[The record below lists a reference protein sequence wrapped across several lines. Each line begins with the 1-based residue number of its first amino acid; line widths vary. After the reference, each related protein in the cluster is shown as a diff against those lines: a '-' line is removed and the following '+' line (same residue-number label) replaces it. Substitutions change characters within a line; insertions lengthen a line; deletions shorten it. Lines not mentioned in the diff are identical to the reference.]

1 MRQRYLREFG
11 SAALNQS
18 ARALRLCEAS
28 PPVWKGRTGQLR
40 LLQVY
45 SAEVHRAFGT
55 ATVVHRAFGT
65 TLRYQLALAVHLC
78 DASSPVGHG
87 RTGQLGVL
95 QVYNAKVHRAFGT
108 ATLASS
114 EDDKHVKATVAPS
127 EDDEQVKARRNS
139 DQSNVDAQVSNID
152 DAVAQKK
159 EKQTRTPWHREGS
172 NIPPV
177 ARQRSA
183 GAMTKGIVSFRTSSN
198 AY

>member
-1 MRQRYLREFG
+1 MRQRYLRAFG

-18 ARALRLCEAS
+18 ALALRLCEAS
-28 PPVWKGRTGQLR
+28 PPVWKGRTVQLR
-40 LLQVY
+40 LLQLY
-45 SAEVHRAFGT
+45 NADVHRAFGT

-65 TLRYQLALAVHLC
+65 ALKYQLALHLC
-78 DASSPVGHG
+78 DTSPPVGKG
-87 RTGQLGVL
+87 RTGQLRVL
-95 QVYNAKVHRAFGT
+95 QVYNAEVCRAFGT

-114 EDDKHVKATVAPS
+114 EDDKHVKATVGPS
-127 EDDEQVKARRNS
+127 EDDKQVKARRNS
-139 DQSNVDAQVSNID
+139 DQSNVDAQASNID